1 MNVSQYIEI
10 LYDRL
15 KDYLHEDY
23 LDLYPVPTM
32 SSLRLGSVFS
42 KQGTWL
48 YLEIERGECPGRK
61 FPFQDKFL
69 FSETSCEKETSLI
82 V

>member
-15 KDYLHEDY
+15 KDHLHEDY

-48 YLEIERGECPGRK
+48 YLEIGRGSAREES
-61 FPFQDKFL
+61 FL
-69 FSETSCEKETSLI
+69 FKISFSFRKLH
-82 V
+82 VKKKLL